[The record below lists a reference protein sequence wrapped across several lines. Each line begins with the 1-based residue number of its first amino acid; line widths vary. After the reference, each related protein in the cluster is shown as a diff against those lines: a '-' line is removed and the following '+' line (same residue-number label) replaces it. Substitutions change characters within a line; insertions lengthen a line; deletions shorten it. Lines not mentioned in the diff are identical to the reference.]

1 MTEKRMMTK
10 QRVVRIGSLFSLS
23 STPMYNG
30 AVSERQAVGGSGP
43 TTNTSQDVSTPR
55 IQANM
60 EVEEHG
66 CV

>member
-1 MTEKRMMTK
+1 MTL
-10 QRVVRIGSLFSLS
+10 RIGAFFLCLPHPLY
-23 STPMYNG
+23 TG
-30 AVSERQAVGGSGP
+30 AVNEREAVGGSVP